1 MRSVVLALIVFLSIG
16 CTQPTGGGGTK
27 KPVQPNPVKETRL
40 EQLAFESFQKRDE
53 LRAKNLREMRGV
65 KYDAR
70 RMEAI
75 AEAGSRAS
83 VESWKPV
90 AEELAKRLDAVPQT
104 DVEAFNAVLDEL
116 ARSAERAS
124 K

>member
-1 MRSVVLALIVFLSIG
+1 MRTVVLALAVLFASG
-16 CTQPTGGGGTK
+16 CTQPSGGGGSK
-27 KPVQPNPVKETRL
+27 KPTPGPAKVSRL

-53 LRAKNLREMRGV
+53 LRAKNLRELRGTRF
-65 KYDAR
+65 DAK

-83 VESWKPV
+83 IESWKPV
-90 AEELAKRLDAVPQT
+90 AEELAKRLDSVSQT
-104 DVEAFNAVLDEL
+104 DAEAFDAVLSEIANAAD
-116 ARSAERAS
+116 RAS